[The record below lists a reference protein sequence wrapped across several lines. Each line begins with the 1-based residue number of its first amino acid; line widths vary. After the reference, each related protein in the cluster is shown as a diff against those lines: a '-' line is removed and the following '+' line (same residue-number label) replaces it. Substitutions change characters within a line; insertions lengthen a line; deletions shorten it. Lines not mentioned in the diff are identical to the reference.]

1 MIIVTS
7 GKSINEYIDNQIY
20 FSWMPFREVILTKR
34 LFTLK
39 MKKLQKTRRDLYI
52 RSKPEMNKNYL
63 KLLNQSIDNNVIYC
77 KGCGDPIDES
87 CIGQTIIINRNTTS
101 YMRKWY
107 HVDCAVGKSI
117 IYSSLEEQ
125 NIPRPTTTNQK
136 NKEIV
141 IIPNVSN

>member
-1 MIIVTS
+1 
-7 GKSINEYIDNQIY
+7 
-20 FSWMPFREVILTKR
+20 MPFREVILTKR

-39 MKKLQKTRRDLYI
+39 MRKLQKTRRDLYI

-77 KGCGDPIDES
+77 KCCGDPIDES

-107 HVDCAVGKSI
+107 HVQCSIEKNI

-125 NIPRPTTTNQK
+125 NIPRPTTTDPTK
-136 NKEIV
+136 KEIV